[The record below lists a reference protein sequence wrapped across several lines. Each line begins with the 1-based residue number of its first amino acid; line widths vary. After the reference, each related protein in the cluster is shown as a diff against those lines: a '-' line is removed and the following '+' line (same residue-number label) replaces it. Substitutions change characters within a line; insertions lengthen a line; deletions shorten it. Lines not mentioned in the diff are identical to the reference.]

1 MNRNH
6 LESYARLVVETGINL
21 QKNQKLVVTA
31 PIEGASFVRLLTEYA
46 FDAGARDVI
55 IDWNDEISK
64 KIKYLKAP
72 EDIFDEYPDWKKQ
85 FYQAHADEGAA
96 FISIA
101 AEDPELMKDVKPDRI
116 MRAQKASNTANKM
129 FRERLMGNWN
139 RWCVVSIPTPGW
151 ARKVFPDQTEDQA
164 MESLWNA
171 IFQAVRIY
179 EPDPVDAWKKHK
191 KQLEQAMDWLNRQ
204 RFHQLH
210 FKNRLGTDLLIT
222 LPEGHIWTGGAE
234 RSQQGI
240 DFIANMPTEEV
251 FTMPHREGVEGTVFS
266 SMPLQYRGNI
276 IENFSLTFEKGKIVS
291 YTAEKGL
298 ETLRGLIETDEGSRH
313 LGEVALVPYDSPI
326 SNTGILFYNT
336 LFDENASCHLAIGKA
351 YPVCIEKGSEMNEE
365 MLLEKGVNDS
375 LVHEDFMVGT
385 SDLEITGITES
396 GERRMVFE
404 KGNYAIRF

>member
-1 MNRNH
+1 MNRKH

-31 PIEGASFVRLLTEYA
+31 PIEGANFVRLLTEYA

-404 KGNYAIRF
+404 KGNYATRF